1 MHAQVPTFSDE
12 ARAALVPE
20 GEGLDGRREPPSLT
34 QRRAIALQPAAC
46 ICNKLQICIYIYIY
60 MHIIYNHIR
69 LIHTCMYACMH
80 AYLPTYVRTYMH
92 TYVRT
97 YIHTYMRACMHTD
110 IHTYIHAC
118 IHTYYPS
125 QECWKLCMFDGYM
138 GLQLG
143 HYNPWL
149 VDRQI

>member
-1 MHAQVPTFSDE
+1 MIYIYIYTYEWAINHFPIVMHAQVPTFSDE

-46 ICNKLQICIYIYIY
+46 ICNKLQICIYIY

-80 AYLPTYVRTYMH
+80 TYLH

-97 YIHTYMRACMHTD
+97 CIHTYVHTYMRACMHTD
-110 IHTYIHAC
+110 IHTC
-118 IHTYYPS
+118 MHTYILPIS
-125 QECWKLCMFDGYM
+125 GMLKAL
-138 GLQLG
+138 
-143 HYNPWL
+143 H
-149 VDRQI
+149 V

>member
-1 MHAQVPTFSDE
+1 MGYQPLPNCDACPSSDFLGWG
-12 ARAALVPE
+12 ARCF
-20 GEGLDGRREPPSLT
+20 GSGGRRPRRQAGTLSLT

-46 ICNKLQICIYIYIY
+46 ICNKLQICIYIYTCIY
-60 MHIIYNHIR
+60 YIIILDIY
-69 LIHTCMYACMH
+69 IHACMH
-80 AYLPTYVRTYMH
+80 ACMHTYLRTCIH

-97 YIHTYMRACMHTD
+97 YIHTCV
-110 IHTYIHAC
+110 HAC
-118 IHTYYPS
+118 IQTYIHTYYPS
-125 QECWKLCMFDGYM
+125 RECWKLCMFDGYM